1 MADDSVLKVV
11 ELFVDNINEAN
22 KNVTK
27 DLDKINDS
35 MNDLN
40 TKMSTP
46 PRHQELE
53 ADHKDLDE
61 KVTLI
66 ISSLVSIEDAV
77 KNGIRTIKIVAG
89 VFGISILI
97 AASVITYFNTKQI
110 NIPKQTIIKKELVM
124 EKRLDKLEAMW
135 LKFLTEHIK
144 KEGEKH

>member
-1 MADDSVLKVV
+1 MAENKDAVV
-11 ELFVDNINEAN
+11 EVVKLFVDGIDTSTINLNRIDESLTELN
-22 KNVTK
+22 K
-27 DLDKINDS
+27 S
-35 MNDLN
+35 MSL
-40 TKMSTP
+40 P

-53 ADHKDLDE
+53 KDHKNLDT

-66 ISSLVSIEDAV
+66 TESLVGIEDAV

-89 VFGISILI
+89 VFGIAILI

-110 NIPKQTIIKKELVM
+110 NIPKQTSIKEEVVM

>member
-1 MADDSVLKVV
+1 MATDDRIPMKALELFASNVKVV
-11 ELFVDNINEAN
+11 SKDIERLATTLNEIN
-22 KNVTK
+22 KQVT
-27 DLDKINDS
+27 
-35 MNDLN
+35 
-40 TKMSTP
+40 TP

-53 ADHKDLDE
+53 AAHKVLDE
-61 KVTLI
+61 KVTLVL
-66 ISSLVSIEDAV
+66 SSLGGIEDVV

-89 VFGISILI
+89 VFGIAILI

-110 NIPKQTIIKKELVM
+110 NIPKQTSIKEEVVM

>member
-35 MNDLN
+35 IDDLD

-53 ADHKDLDE
+53 ADHEDLDE
-61 KVTLI
+61 QVTSI
-66 ISSLVSIEDAV
+66 ISSLGGIEDTV

-89 VFGISILI
+89 VFSVAILI
-97 AASVITYFNTKQI
+97 AISVITYFNTK
-110 NIPKQTIIKKELVM
+110 L
-124 EKRLDKLEAMW
+124 L
-135 LKFLTEHIK
+135 
-144 KEGEKH
+144 